1 MKILIIEDEIPAQ
14 INLENVLK
22 TNFNNVDIVGK
33 ITSVSGAV
41 KWFQNIQ
48 NQADIV
54 FMVVE
59 LSDGTCFEI
68 FKKVKIKTQIVIT
81 TAYDNHAIK
90 AFKVNCSD
98 YILKP
103 IDPVELV
110 AAVKKC
116 MQPANE
122 ETYTTEEKP
131 QETQNYKRRFV
142 SKIGDNIII
151 NNLEDIAY
159 FISQEKTS
167 YLVKKGGKSYI
178 MDQSLD
184 SIERMLNPKDFFRIS
199 RACITHIS
207 AIKSVSKHFSG
218 RLKISLIPQNS
229 EDIFV
234 SRVRTNDFMKWL
246 NG

>member
-1 MKILIIEDEIPAQ
+1 MKIFIIEDEIPAQ
-14 INLENVLK
+14 INLENALK
-22 TNFNNVDIVGK
+22 ANFPNVEVIGK
-33 ITSVSGAV
+33 VTSVVNAV
-41 KWFQNIQ
+41 NWFQNVQ
-48 NQADIV
+48 NHADIV
-54 FMVVE
+54 FMDVE
-59 LSDGTCFEI
+59 LSDGTCFDI
-68 FKKVKIKTQIVIT
+68 FKQVKIHTHIVIT

-90 AFKVNCSD
+90 AFKVNCTD

-116 MQPANE
+116 QHH
-122 ETYTTEEKP
+122 EKGEIADKKA
-131 QETQNYKRRFV
+131 QDAQYKQRFV
-142 SKIGDNIII
+142 AKIGDNIII

-167 YLVKKGGKSYI
+167 YLVKKDGKSYI

-184 SIERMLNPKDFFRIS
+184 YIERMLNPKDFFRIS

-218 RLKISLIPQNS
+218 RLKISLSPQND
-229 EDIFV
+229 EDIYV
-234 SRVRTNDFMKWL
+234 SRNRANDFMTFI
-246 NG
+246 NS